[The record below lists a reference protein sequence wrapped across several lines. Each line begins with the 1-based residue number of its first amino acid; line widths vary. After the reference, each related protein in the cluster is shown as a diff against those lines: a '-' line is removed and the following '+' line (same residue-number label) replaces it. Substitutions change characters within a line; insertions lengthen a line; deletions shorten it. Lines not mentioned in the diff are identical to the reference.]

1 MTAIIAELGLTHEG
15 SLGNALRMVDCAASC
30 GATHVKFQCHD
41 GDPVFQFRPGTEFP
55 QDKCRLD
62 YWDRTAFSGEQW
74 QRLVDHAH
82 NNNLKFGASVFSQKA
97 LANMRALKGLDF
109 LKIGSGQTAD
119 TLLIREAAKSGLPL
133 YISTGMSDSGEVWR
147 AAEAASLERCGPLTL
162 MHCTSKY
169 PTAPEEVGL
178 EYMDR
183 LYGHSAEVGLSD
195 HSGTVWPAVLAAFQG
210 AAAVEVHLA
219 LSQWSFG
226 PDVPASLTP
235 DAFKQMVQG
244 IAFVKR
250 MRNATPRKEVV
261 SEMEQMRKLF
271 RPIGP
276 SDLAQAAQLNAP
288 ITADMQ
294 KICGH
299 RNSAKAGG
307 T

>member
-62 YWDRTAFSGEQW
+62 YWDRTAFGGPQW

-97 LANMRALKGLDF
+97 LASMLALKGVDF

-119 TLLIREAAKSGLPL
+119 TLLIRAAAKSGLPL
-133 YISTGMSDSGEVWR
+133 FISTGMSDFGEVSR
-147 AAEAASLERCGPLTL
+147 ASEAAALERCGPLTL
-162 MHCTSKY
+162 LHCTSKY
-169 PTAPEEVGL
+169 PTAPEDVGL
-178 EYMDR
+178 EYMER
-183 LYGHSAEVGLSD
+183 LYGNGAEVGLSD
-195 HSGTVWPAVLAAFQG
+195 HSGTVWPAVLAAYEG
-210 AAAVEVHLA
+210 ASAVEVHLA
-219 LSQWSFG
+219 LSRWAFG

-235 DAFKQMVQG
+235 DEFKAMVSG
-244 IAFVKR
+244 IAFVRR
-250 MRNATPRKEVV
+250 MLNVTPRKAVV
-261 SEMEQMRKLF
+261 SEMEAMRRLF
-271 RPIGP
+271 RPMGP
-276 SDLAQAAQLNAP
+276 SDL
-288 ITADMQ
+288 T
-294 KICGH
+294 
-299 RNSAKAGG
+299 KAGG